1 MPHIIGT
8 RVRLREYRHEDLVPI
23 REWVNNAEITSYLSD
38 IFLYPHGL
46 ESTEGFLAE
55 MMDQRPDCRS
65 FVIAEADTELYIGQI
80 GLDVIDWKNRFARIG
95 VVIGRTELCGLGLGS
110 EAMRLL
116 CGYAFK
122 ELNLHRLELEV
133 YDFNVRAYRSYVKCG
148 FVEEGR
154 QRQKLYRDG
163 QYHDIVQMG
172 LLRVEWKE

>member
-23 REWVNNAEITSYLSD
+23 RQWVNDGGITGYLSD

-46 ESTEGFLAE
+46 ESTESFLAD

-80 GLDVIDWKNRFARIG
+80 GLDTIDWKNRFARIG
-95 VVIGRTELCGLGLGS
+95 IVIGQADRCGRGLGT
-110 EAMRLL
+110 EAMKLL
-116 CGYAFK
+116 CGYAFN

-133 YDFNVRAYRSYVKCG
+133 YDFNVRAYRSYLKCG

-154 QRQKLYRDG
+154 QRQKLYRHG
-163 QYHDIVQMG
+163 QYCDIIQMG
-172 LLRVEWKE
+172 LLRSEWTE